1 MIDNTL
7 LFLRNKDCISRKQ
20 LENDLNISLRQ
31 TQRIIKQLLL
41 KHFIVFDHKE
51 KVKYNTGSQIAK
63 IYKINHFM
71 INQSLKTALDYY
83 NNMVE
88 EGAAATEQ
96 LRHGNISDTTKIA
109 AATLT
114 PVQSTVY
121 ITPVLVLNYTGSNT
135 VLNTGYSNDLSTSGS
150 CRISS
155 SVIPHSQKW
164 LEIRKFETMH
174 KIERESQQKMLDELD
189 YRNACGS
196 RLYEKKTALDE
207 LYDMNYEFEKL

>member
-1 MIDNTL
+1 MKDNTL

-20 LENDLNISLRQ
+20 LENGLGISSRQ

-121 ITPVLVLNYTGSNT
+121 ISTPGISTDHSTNIITNIC
-135 VLNTGYSNDLSTSGS
+135 TSGS